1 MTILKGEKLA
11 DLLSTKVSGQDP
23 LYVTPVPDIEA
34 IRNSGSASLDLRLGV
49 WFTSLRHAR
58 QSVLDVDSS
67 EHRIAKSHFVRFG
80 DRYFLHPRNFVLGI
94 TLEWLRFPSNLA
106 GYVIGKSSWGRRGLV
121 IATATG
127 VHPGFTGC
135 LTLELCNVGEIPIE
149 LRPGSRIC
157 QLFVHT
163 VEPSS
168 CTVDRSKFGGRR
180 KPVLGK
186 MEDDA
191 LAMRLATE
199 GP

>member
-1 MTILKGEKLA
+1 MPILKGEKLA
-11 DLLSTKVSGQDP
+11 ALLSPKVSGQDS
-23 LYVTPVPDIEA
+23 LYVAPVPDIEG
-34 IRNSGSASLDLRLGV
+34 IKNSGSASLDLRLGV

-67 EHRIAKSHFVRFG
+67 ERRITKSHYVRFG
-80 DRYFLHPRNFVLGI
+80 DQYYLHPRNFVLGI
-94 TLEWLRFPSNLA
+94 TLEWLRFPSKLA

-149 LRPGSRIC
+149 LKPGSRIC

-163 VEPSS
+163 VQPSS
-168 CTVDRSKFGGRR
+168 RTVDRSKFGGKR

-186 MEDDA
+186 MADDE
-191 LAMRLATE
+191 LAMLLATE
-199 GP
+199 GA